1 MLRKENYS
9 QQLKELKDVVQATN
23 EKTSVLGERITANHS
38 DLIARVKTVKKGS
51 KEALKIAKNNEILTN
66 NFEDLLEEKT
76 GAKMLDIV
84 KQVKNNLQ
92 IPKLEGQMKSALI
105 ELQDSKNRT
114 MRSNLIFKDINE
126 SANGKWENTVQVL
139 PDFIHENI
147 NLGYSFKEIDS
158 QTTRAH
164 RSSDNNNG
172 KNKIEKVQNQ
182 S

>member
-1 MLRKENYS
+1 
-9 QQLKELKDVVQATN
+9 
-23 EKTSVLGERITANHS
+23 
-38 DLIARVKTVKKGS
+38 
-51 KEALKIAKNNEILTN
+51 
-66 NFEDLLEEKT
+66 
-76 GAKMLDIV
+76 
-84 KQVKNNLQ
+84 
-92 IPKLEGQMKSALI
+92 MKSALI